1 MNTTTQRLGSALAPL
16 AGITVAT
23 LLAVGLLNIARHEL
37 VTRPPVLQ
45 DAAIKLSDTQLASAA
60 DWIAA
65 HRGTDY
71 KQEAGKPW
79 AIDNG

>member
-1 MNTTTQRLGSALAPL
+1 MNTTFRHLGTTFAPL
-16 AGITVAT
+16 IGIAFAT
-23 LLAVGLLNIARHEL
+23 LLTVGLLQLARQQL
-37 VTRPPVLQ
+37 VHKPVLQ
-45 DAAIKLSDTQLASAA
+45 DAAIKLTDTQLASAA